1 MANKILVLAAAILIV
16 PAAALAQNGP
26 AAIPQGGE
34 AQPYSGPPV
43 NPVSPSSSQN
53 PYAGSVPEKTATS
66 GTLQLAFPEAVRR
79 GLKQNMGALLSSE
92 AQGAAR
98 GERWKQLSN
107 QLPHFSADLSENVRQ
122 IDLATLGFNFPGIP
136 AIVGP
141 IGYVDARGY
150 FSQSVFSWEQIQ
162 RTRSSTQNVRVADYT
177 YQNARDL
184 VVTAVG
190 ANYFQTIA
198 AAARLE
204 TAEAQV
210 RTAQALSDQASDRL
224 KAGVAA
230 SIDDLRARVEL
241 QTRQQ
246 QVIAARNNL
255 SKQKLTLARIIGLP
269 LGQEFEIAEKA
280 QFDSVAGL
288 TVDEVLQRAYT
299 NRADFQAA
307 EAQVRVAELARRA
320 ATAEHYPTI
329 NINADYGASG
339 VNIGNSRNTYDVSG
353 ELRIPIF
360 AGGHTHG
367 DVLQAEASLQQSRSQ
382 LENLRGQ
389 IDQDVRNA
397 LFDLQSASDQVAVAK
412 SNVDLAGQT
421 LDQSQDR
428 FKAGVTDNIEVV
440 QAQESVAAADES
452 YIESLYAYNLA
463 KISVARSIGLVE
475 STVKEFFKGF

>member
-1 MANKILVLAAAILIV
+1 MANKILLLAACMLIL
-16 PAAALAQNGP
+16 PAAALAQNGA
-26 AAIPQGGE
+26 AAIPQGGD
-34 AQPYSGPPV
+34 APPYSGPPI
-43 NPVSPSSSQN
+43 NSVSPSQSQD
-53 PYAGSVPEKTATS
+53 PFAGSVPEKAAVS
-66 GTLQLAFPEAVRR
+66 GTLQLTFPDAVRR

-92 AQGAAR
+92 AEGSAR
-98 GERWKQLSN
+98 GERWGQLSN
-107 QLPHFSADLSENVRQ
+107 LLPHLSAAAGENVKQ

-136 AIVGP
+136 QVIGP
-141 IGYVDARGY
+141 IGYVDTRGY
-150 FSQSVFSWEQIQ
+150 FSQNVFNWEQIQ
-162 RTRSSTQNVRVADYT
+162 RTRAATQNVRVAGYS

-184 VVTAVG
+184 VVMAVG

-210 RTAQALSDQASDRL
+210 HTARALSDQATDRL

-246 QVIAARNNL
+246 QVIAARNSL
-255 SKQKLTLARIIGLP
+255 AKQKLVLARIIGLP
-269 LGQEFEIAEKA
+269 LGQEFAIGEKA
-280 QFDSVAGL
+280 QFEQVAAL
-288 TVDEVLQRAYT
+288 SIEDILQRAYV
-299 NRADFQAA
+299 NRSDFRAA
-307 EAQVRVAELARRA
+307 EAQVRVAELVRRA
-320 ATAEHYPTI
+320 ATAEHYPTFH
-329 NINADYGASG
+329 INADYGVSG
-339 VNIGNSRNTYDVSG
+339 VNIGASRNTYDVTG
-353 ELRIPIF
+353 ELRVPIF
-360 AGGHTHG
+360 AGGRTHG

-389 IDQDVRNA
+389 IDQDVRSA
-397 LFDLQSASDQVAVAK
+397 LLDLQSASDQVAVAK

-440 QAQESVAAADES
+440 QAQESVATASES

-475 STVKEFFKGF
+475 TTVKEFFKGF

>member
-288 TVDEVLQRAYT
+288 TVDEVLQRAYA

>member
-1 MANKILVLAAAILIV
+1 MANKILLLATFILIL
-16 PAAALAQNGP
+16 PAAAAAQNGP

-34 AQPYSGPPV
+34 AQPYAGPPV
-43 NPVSPSSSQN
+43 NSVSPSQSQN
-53 PYAGSVPEKTATS
+53 PYAGSVPEKTVAS
-66 GTLQLAFPEAVRR
+66 GTLQLTFPDAVRR
-79 GLKQNMGALLSSE
+79 GLKQNMGVLLSSE
-92 AQGAAR
+92 AEGSAR

-107 QLPHFSADLSENVRQ
+107 QLPHVSGDVSENVKQ
-122 IDLATLGFNFPGIP
+122 IDLATLGFNFPGLPKLI
-136 AIVGP
+136 GP

-162 RTRSSTQNVRVADYT
+162 RTRAASENVRTAGYT

-184 VVTAVG
+184 VVMAVG
-190 ANYFQTIA
+190 AYYFQTIA

-210 RTAQALSDQASDRL
+210 HTAQALSTQATDRL

-241 QTRQQ
+241 QTRLQ
-246 QVIAARNNL
+246 QVIAARNSL
-255 SKQKLTLARIIGLP
+255 AKQKLALARIIGLP
-269 LGQEFEIAEKA
+269 LGQEFEIGEKA
-280 QFDSVAGL
+280 QFGAVAGL
-288 TVDEVLQRAYT
+288 SVNDVLQRAYA
-299 NRADFQAA
+299 NRSDFKAA
-307 EAQVRVAELARRA
+307 EAQVRAAEIVRRA
-320 ATAEHYPTI
+320 ATAEHYPTL
-329 NINADYGASG
+329 NINADYGTSG
-339 VNIGNSRNTYDVSG
+339 INIGNSRNTYDLTG

-360 AGGHTHG
+360 AGGRIHG

-389 IDQDVRNA
+389 IDQDVRTA
-397 LFDLQSASDQVAVAK
+397 LLDLQSASDQVAVAK
-412 SNVDLAGQT
+412 SNAELAGQT

-428 FKAGVTDNIEVV
+428 FKAGITDNIEVV
-440 QAQESVAAADES
+440 QAQESVATASES

>member
-1 MANKILVLAAAILIV
+1 MANKILLLAGFILIL
-16 PAAALAQNGP
+16 PAAALAQNGA

-43 NPVSPSSSQN
+43 NSVSPNQSQS
-53 PYAGSVPEKTATS
+53 PFAGSVPEKSAVS
-66 GTLQLAFPEAVRR
+66 GTLPLTFPDAVRR
-79 GLKQNMGALLSSE
+79 GLKQNMGVLLSSE
-92 AQGAAR
+92 AQGSAR
-98 GERWKQLSN
+98 GERWKQLSS
-107 QLPHFSADLSENVRQ
+107 QLPHVSADVSENLKQ

-136 AIVGP
+136 AVIGP
-141 IGYVDARGY
+141 IGYIDARGY

-162 RTRSSTQNVRVADYT
+162 RTRAATQNVRVAGYT

-184 VVTAVG
+184 VVMAVG

-204 TAEAQV
+204 TAEAQQH
-210 RTAQALSDQASDRL
+210 TAQALSDQATDRL

-246 QVIAARNNL
+246 QVIAARNSL
-255 SKQKLTLARIIGLP
+255 AKQKLVLARIIGLP
-269 LGQEFEIAEKA
+269 LGQEFEIAEKG
-280 QFDSVAGL
+280 QFEAVAGL
-288 TVDEVLQRAYT
+288 SVDEVLQRAYA
-299 NRADFQAA
+299 NRSDFQAA
-307 EAQVRVAELARRA
+307 QAQVRVAELVRRA

-329 NINADYGASG
+329 DINADYGASG
-339 VNIGNSRNTYDVSG
+339 VNIGNSRNTYDVSAG
-353 ELRIPIF
+353 LRIPIF
-360 AGGHTHG
+360 AGGRTHG
-367 DVLQAEASLQQSRSQ
+367 DVLQADASLQQSRSQ

-389 IDQDVRNA
+389 IDQDVRTA
-397 LFDLQSASDQVAVAK
+397 LLDLQSASDQVAVAK
-412 SNVDLAGQT
+412 SNAELAGQT

-440 QAQESVAAADES
+440 QAQESVAAASES

-463 KISVARSIGLVE
+463 KISVARSIGLAE